1 MEKVEDMGPAQL
13 CCPAL
18 PHPRASIMGDTQCC
32 LEKMVWCVLTRS
44 LVMVHTRLHHL
55 TIFQKKKNTSKSL
68 WPARAK
74 VRGVFAEYLGPEMND
89 HCHRL
94 VILEQSFVRNSNMP
108 LPNKFY

>member
-1 MEKVEDMGPAQL
+1 V
-13 CCPAL
+13 CPHSFL
-18 PHPRASIMGDTQCC
+18 GDGTYQ
-32 LEKMVWCVLTRS
+32 TSS
-44 LVMVHTRLHHL
+44 LNN
-55 TIFQKKKNTSKSL
+55 IPEKKNTSKSL
-68 WPARAK
+68 WPACAK

>member
-18 PHPRASIMGDTQCC
+18 LHPRASIMGDTQCC

-55 TIFQKKKNTSKSL
+55 TIFQKKNKKPQNLYGLHVLKSE
-68 WPARAK
+68 
-74 VRGVFAEYLGPEMND
+74 VFLLSTWD
-89 HCHRL
+89 LR
-94 VILEQSFVRNSNMP
+94 
-108 LPNKFY
+108 